1 MLIAVGSALIPDPLS
16 MGYSKAGT
24 FNQKSGIFSTAT
36 NENKDSF
43 AASAKYGDNMVSM
56 SYGTQG
62 RSLVNSQGTAA
73 SAGRG
78 NVGAASTKMI
88 TNSARPLLLGSG
100 SAGSSNALIGPGFA
114 TMDLRGMT
122 LAEGVRMAG
131 VRNGT
136 EAFAVIGSS
145 RVYKNGDDV
154 VAQSSGTGCAGVTG
168 NKVWVHDSEY
178 GSAEAQLCDCTIKR
192 RGTWCYCAC
201 HCGTARK
208 H

>member
-1 MLIAVGSALIPDPLS
+1 MLIAVGNALIPDPLS
-16 MGYSKAGT
+16 MGHSKAGT

-56 SYGTQG
+56 SFGTQG
-62 RSLVNSQGTAA
+62 CSLANSQGTAA
-73 SAGRG
+73 SAGGG
-78 NVGAASTKMI
+78 NVSGASTKMI

-100 SAGSSNALIGPGFA
+100 STGSSNALIGPGFA

-136 EAFAVIGSS
+136 EAFAVIGGS

-154 VAQSSGTGCAGVTG
+154 VAQSSGTGRAGVTR
-168 NKVWVHDSEY
+168 NKVWVYDSKY
-178 GSAEAQLCDCTIKR
+178 GSAEAELCDCTIER
-192 RGTWCYCAC
+192 RGMWCYCEC